1 MTKSNFTVTS
11 LTEAPKQERDQ
22 RMRKYVL
29 TMSIRFICILAIPFV
44 SGWWMLLCAVGAI
57 FLPYFAV
64 VIANV
69 KSSKT
74 TEDALE
80 HVVLE
85 LTGAESASRS
95 QSQDERATLI
105 IASDEDIRV
114 VTKSDDQAGSE

>member
-74 TEDALE
+74 NQDPLE
-80 HVVLE
+80 HIVLE
-85 LTGAESASRS
+85 LSGAESVAQS
-95 QSQDERATLI
+95 QSQKERATLI

-114 VTKSDDQAGSE
+114 VTKNDDQAGSE

>member
-1 MTKSNFTVTS
+1 
-11 LTEAPKQERDQ
+11 
-22 RMRKYVL
+22 MRKYVL

-74 TEDALE
+74 NQDPLE
-80 HVVLE
+80 HIVLE
-85 LTGAESASRS
+85 LSGAESVAQS
-95 QSQDERATLI
+95 QSQKERATLI

-114 VTKSDDQAGSE
+114 VTKNDDQAGSE

>member
-74 TEDALE
+74 NQDPLE
-80 HVVLE
+80 HIVLE
-85 LTGAESASRS
+85 LSGAESVAQS
-95 QSQDERATLI
+95 QSQNERATLI

-114 VTKSDDQAGSE
+114 VTKNDDQAGSE

>member
-11 LTEAPKQERDQ
+11 VTEAPKQERDQ

-74 TEDALE
+74 NQDPLE
-80 HVVLE
+80 HIVLE
-85 LTGAESASRS
+85 LSGAESVSRS
-95 QSQDERATLI
+95 QSQNERATLI

-114 VTKSDDQAGSE
+114 VTKNDDQAGSE

>member
-11 LTEAPKQERDQ
+11 VTEAPKQERDQ

-74 TEDALE
+74 NQDPLE
-80 HVVLE
+80 HIVLE
-85 LTGAESASRS
+85 LSGAESVAQS
-95 QSQDERATLI
+95 QSQNERATLI

-114 VTKSDDQAGSE
+114 VTKNDDQAGSE

>member
-11 LTEAPKQERDQ
+11 VTEAPKQERDQ

-74 TEDALE
+74 NQDPLE
-80 HVVLE
+80 HIVLE
-85 LTGAESASRS
+85 LSGAESVAQS
-95 QSQDERATLI
+95 QSQKERATLI

-114 VTKSDDQAGSE
+114 VTKNDDQAGSE

>member
-11 LTEAPKQERDQ
+11 VTEAPKQERDQ

-74 TEDALE
+74 NQDPLE
-80 HVVLE
+80 HIVLE
-85 LTGAESASRS
+85 LSGAESVAQS
-95 QSQDERATLI
+95 QSQKERATLI
-105 IASDEDIRV
+105 IVSDEDIRV
-114 VTKSDDQAGSE
+114 VTKNDDQAGSE

>member
-1 MTKSNFTVTS
+1 MTKPNFTVTS
-11 LTEAPKQERDQ
+11 VTEAPKQERDQ

-80 HVVLE
+80 HVILE
-85 LTGAESASRS
+85 LSGAEAVSDR
-95 QSQDERATLI
+95 QSQQHRSSVI
-105 IASDEDIRV
+105 VASDEDIKIV
-114 VTKSDDQAGSE
+114 SKNDDQAGTE

>member
-11 LTEAPKQERDQ
+11 VTEAPKQERDQ

>member
-1 MTKSNFTVTS
+1 MTKPNFTVTS
-11 LTEAPKQERDQ
+11 VTEAPKEERDQ

-44 SGWWMLLCAVGAI
+44 SGWWMLLCALGAI

-74 TEDALE
+74 SEDALE

-85 LTGAESASRS
+85 LTATEPGSQRQSENQRASV
-95 QSQDERATLI
+95 I
-105 IASDEDIRV
+105 VASDEDIRV
-114 VTKSDDQAGSE
+114 VTKNDDQAGSE

>member
-11 LTEAPKQERDQ
+11 VTEAPKQERDQ

-74 TEDALE
+74 NQDPLE
-80 HVVLE
+80 HIVLE
-85 LTGAESASRS
+85 LSGPESVAQS
-95 QSQDERATLI
+95 QSQNERATLI

-114 VTKSDDQAGSE
+114 VTKNDDQAGSE